1 MTLTNT
7 QKKILAVILTITFPI
22 WIVVAIPLF
31 VLFGVFAII
40 YAHIADALDVQ
51 HHND

>member
-1 MTLTNT
+1 MTISNK

-31 VLFGVFAII
+31 VLFGVFALI